1 MTEQADPGRGTLIV
15 GYGNRLRADD
25 GLGWRAIELLTDD
38 RRVAGAR
45 LLARHQLTPELAA
58 DFAEAALVVLID
70 ADAGAPPG
78 QVTVR
83 QVVASP
89 AGGPLLSHHIDP
101 PTLVALSHEL
111 YGHVPTVYVVG
122 VGALSL
128 GEGDRLSLEIE
139 AAMPQLLDTVAE
151 IVAGRTV

>member
-1 MTEQADPGRGTLIV
+1 VTEKEGPGSGTLII

-38 RRVAGAR
+38 RRFAGAT

-83 QVVASP
+83 QVVAST

-101 PTLVALSHEL
+101 PSLVSLCHEL
-111 YGHVPTVYVVG
+111 YGSLPTVYVVG

-128 GEGDRLSLEIE
+128 GEGDRISLEIE
-139 AAMPQLLDTVAE
+139 AAMPKLLDTVAGV
-151 IVAGRTV
+151 VAGRTA

>member
-1 MTEQADPGRGTLIV
+1 MTEQANPGSGTLII

-25 GLGWRAIELLTDD
+25 GLGWRAIELLADD
-38 RRVAGAR
+38 SRVAGAR

-83 QVVASP
+83 QIVAST
-89 AGGPLLSHHIDP
+89 AVGASLSHHVDP
-101 PTLVALSHEL
+101 SSLVALSHEL
-111 YGHVPTVYVVG
+111 YGRLPAVYVVG

-128 GEGDRLSLEIE
+128 GEDDRLSPEVE
-139 AAMPQLLDTVAE
+139 AAMPRLLDAVSE

>member
-1 MTEQADPGRGTLIV
+1 VTEQADPGSGTLII
-15 GYGNRLRADD
+15 GYGNRLRTDD

-83 QVVASP
+83 QVVAST
-89 AGGPLLSHHIDP
+89 AGGPLLSHHVDP
-101 PTLVALSHEL
+101 PSLVALSHEL
-111 YGHVPTVYVVG
+111 YGRLPAVYVVG

-128 GEGDRLSLEIE
+128 GEGDRLSLEVE
-139 AAMPQLLDTVAE
+139 AAMPRLLETVSE
-151 IVAGRTV
+151 IVAGRTA

>member
-1 MTEQADPGRGTLIV
+1 MTEQADPGSGTLII

-25 GLGWRAIELLTDD
+25 GLGWRAIDLLKDD

-58 DFAEAALVVLID
+58 DFAGATLVVLID

-83 QVVASP
+83 QVVAST

-101 PTLVALSHEL
+101 SSLAALSHEL
-111 YGHVPTVYVVG
+111 YGRLPAVYVVG

-128 GEGDRLSLEIE
+128 GEGDRLSLEVE
-139 AAMPQLLDTVAE
+139 AAMPRLLETVSE

>member
-1 MTEQADPGRGTLIV
+1 MTEQAGPGSGSLII

-25 GLGWRAIELLTDD
+25 GLGWRAIELLADD
-38 RRVAGAR
+38 RRVTGAR

-83 QVVASP
+83 QVVAST

-101 PTLVALSHEL
+101 SNLVALSHEL
-111 YGHVPTVYVVG
+111 YGRLPAVYVVG

-128 GEGDRLSLEIE
+128 GEGDRISPEIE
-139 AAMPQLLDTVAE
+139 AAMPRLLDTVAE
-151 IVAGRTV
+151 IVAGRAV